1 MCASGSP
8 PPGRA
13 RSLRRAKL
21 EAVPPRGPWIF
32 RIRIVLLMPVSAA
45 FLGVWPCQVWPGQVC
60 PGPNL
65 PVKLSRH
72 HADSGAR
79 RPGPEP
85 RSASGRGRRR
95 GGSCR
100 PKMKLKF
107 LAAASRVIRRRAA
120 ARSGAPR
127 RRSRRSHEADA
138 TVTGRNR
145 PVLGQSRGME
155 VGPGNRQVQ
164 VRVGVAAAAL
174 ELELELEL
182 TGRSSGH
189 CRS

>member
-1 MCASGSP
+1 MCLLESA
-8 PPGRA
+8 A
-13 RSLRRAKL
+13 RSGPVSAGRAKL
-21 EAVPPRGPWIF
+21 EAVPPRGLWTFRI

-45 FLGVWPCQVWPGQVC
+45 FLGVWPSQVSPGQVW

-100 PKMKLKF
+100 PKMKLRF
-107 LAAASRVIRRRAA
+107 LAAASRVIRRLAA

-127 RRSRRSHEADA
+127 RRGRSSHEADA
-138 TVTGRNR
+138 TVTGRHR
-145 PVLGQSRGME
+145 PVLGGQSRGME
-155 VGPGNRQVQ
+155 AGPGNRQVQ
-164 VRVGVAAAAL
+164 VRVGVDSDC
-174 ELELELEL
+174 
-182 TGRSSGH
+182 GR
-189 CRS
+189 RSPRT